1 MSKHTLT
8 FSTDND
14 YTRLQLIF
22 NELQEMLK
30 RESKRIHSCDPQ
42 YEEVLNDVLDKMDE
56 YVNYEPSDAELMGE
70 PPISAA
76 ERHSAAWAE
85 HLEAHR

>member
-14 YTRLQLIF
+14 YTRLELMF
-22 NELQEMLK
+22 RELQEMLK
-30 RESKRIHSCDPQ
+30 RENKRMNSNDVD
-42 YEEVLNDVLDKMDE
+42 YESTLNDVIDRMDE
-56 YVNYEPSDAELMGE
+56 YINYEPSDAELMGE

-76 ERHSAAWAE
+76 ERHSAAWAQ

>member
-30 RESKRIHSCDPQ
+30 RESKRTIS
-42 YEEVLNDVLDKMDE
+42 YDVDCESMLSDVIDKMDE
-56 YVNYEPSDAELMGE
+56 YINYEPSDAELMGE
-70 PPISAA
+70 PPVTAA
-76 ERHSAAWAE
+76 EMHSMALAQK
-85 HLEAHR
+85 LELRK

>member
-14 YTRLQLIF
+14 YTRLELMF
-22 NELQEMLK
+22 RELQEMLRRENK
-30 RESKRIHSCDPQ
+30 RMNSCDVD
-42 YEEVLNDVLDKMDE
+42 YESTLNDVIDRMDE
-56 YVNYEPSDAELMGE
+56 YINYEPSDAELMGE

>member
-14 YTRLQLIF
+14 YTRLELMF
-22 NELQEMLK
+22 RELQEMLK
-30 RESKRIHSCDPQ
+30 RENKRMNSNDVD
-42 YEEVLNDVLDKMDE
+42 YESTLNDVIDRMDE
-56 YVNYEPSDAELMGE
+56 YINYEPSDAELMGE

-76 ERHSAAWAE
+76 ERHSVAWAE